1 MNKSFEIW
9 GQQFNLEV
17 IFDTFEGEEVSSK
30 QEEALNKFVEMSSSL
45 LSDSSSISKYLVE
58 TSNGMVTEPVNV
70 FEYVL
75 PKSLFIKRSE
85 DKRVVVLLCDYKLDL
100 EHGIAL
106 VYEDEVLVKE
116 YIVRR
121 SHE

>member
-9 GQQFNLEV
+9 DQQFNLEV
-17 IFDTFEGEEVSSK
+17 VFDTFEGEEVSSK

-58 TSNGMVTEPVNV
+58 TSNGMVSEPVNV

-106 VYEDEVLVKE
+106 VYEDEVLVKITSE
-116 YIVRR
+116 ADV
-121 SHE
+121 